1 MKLIGS
7 ILCTS
12 FIFCKLCSVVSFLQ
26 PLQHKIV
33 NSKSSTLSRISTRNN
48 ADNNDKTEK
57 GETPAFDEEV
67 RSKLFFENPVEPAAP
82 VNIPL
87 VDQSGEERRN
97 AIQSQIAQRV
107 AVLKKEGQWSDGPDV
122 FGKDPLASQP
132 IWLTM
137 AAQLKECRF
146 ETLGEFATI
155 YFLLLATTA
164 FLTTYLLVLRDVFDG
179 FIVWFI
185 KNDFENEFLQSLFNQ
200 S

>member
-1 MKLIGS
+1 ML
-7 ILCTS
+7 
-12 FIFCKLCSVVSFLQ
+12 F
-26 PLQHKIV
+26 
-33 NSKSSTLSRISTRNN
+33 
-48 ADNNDKTEK
+48 
-57 GETPAFDEEV
+57 
-67 RSKLFFENPVEPAAP
+67 RSPVEPAAP
-82 VNIPL
+82 VNIPI
-87 VDQSGEERRN
+87 VDQGGEDRRN